1 MPFPVVILGWRAFRF
16 EGNYVVCH
24 ETLRRLLPLGLPTE
38 GEGSASEAELLENVG
53 ARLEDSNPRPTDN
66 KFQVTD

>member
-1 MPFPVVILGWRAFRF
+1 MPFPVVVLGWRAFRF

-38 GEGSASEAELLENVG
+38 GEGSASKAELLENVG
-53 ARLEDSNPRPTDN
+53 AGWRIRTPDLLITNLL
-66 KFQVTD
+66 